1 MRAVTL
7 RGGFGLEHLS
17 LEERPTPVPGPG
29 EVLLRLR
36 YASLNY
42 RDLLMVQGN
51 YNPRQE
57 LPLIPCSDAVG
68 TVVAWGPGVHGP
80 AIGTRVCPLFAP
92 YWRDGDPPKD
102 VFKTTLGGPRDGTL
116 AEYFV
121 TPATAVVPMPESL
134 TDQEAATLPCAALTA
149 FSALSTLG
157 RLRAGQQV
165 LCLGTSTVSLFALQF
180 AKVLGAEVTITSSSN
195 EKLERVRALGADR
208 TLNYVETPEW
218 GRVVREATGGVD
230 HVIEVG
236 GAETL
241 AQSLAAVRPGATI
254 SLIGVLAGR
263 AAPVNLLP
271 IVMRQ
276 LKVQGI
282 FVGHARS
289 FSEMLKL
296 VNEHTIRPVIGP
308 VLELTQFLEAFRMLE
323 AQQHFGKI
331 CLNLGESWVAP

>member
-29 EVLLRLR
+29 EVLLRLSH
-36 YASLNY
+36 ASLNY
-42 RDLLMVQGN
+42 RDLLMVQGS

-57 LPLIPCSDAVG
+57 LPLIPGSDAVG
-68 TVVAWGPGVHGP
+68 TVAAWGPGVSGP
-80 AIGTRVCPLFAP
+80 AIGTRVCPLF
-92 YWRDGDPPKD
+92 DPPKD

-116 AEYFV
+116 AEYLV
-121 TPATAVVPMPESL
+121 TPASAVVPVPEFL
-134 TDQEAATLPCAALTA
+134 DDAEAATLPCAALTA

-157 RLRAGQQV
+157 RVSAGEQV
-165 LCLGTSTVSLFALQF
+165 LCLGTGTVSLFALQF
-180 AKVLGAEVTITSSSN
+180 ARAMGARVIMTSSSN
-195 EKLERVRALGADR
+195 AKLERVKALGAER
-208 TLNYVETPEW
+208 TFNYVETPEW
-218 GRVVREATGGVD
+218 GRAVREATGGVD

-276 LKVQGI
+276 LKVQGV

-289 FSEMLKL
+289 FVEMLQL
-296 VNEHTIRPVIGP
+296 MSRHSIRPVIGP
-308 VLELTQFLEAFRMLE
+308 VLELAQFSEAFRKLE
-323 AQQHFGKI
+323 SQQHFGKI
-331 CLNLGESWVAP
+331 CLNLGESPVAP

>member
-7 RGGFGLEHLS
+7 RGGFGLEYLG
-17 LEERPTPVPGPG
+17 LEERPVPAPGPG
-29 EVLLRLR
+29 EVLLRLHC
-36 YASLNY
+36 ASLNY
-42 RDLLMVQGN
+42 RDLLMVQGS
-51 YNPRQE
+51 YNPRQA
-57 LPLIPCSDAVG
+57 LPLIPGSDALG
-68 TVVAWGPGVHGP
+68 TVAAWGPGVSGP
-80 AIGTRVCPLFAP
+80 PIGTRVCPMFAP
-92 YWRDGDPPKD
+92 TWRDGDPPKD

-116 AEYFV
+116 AEYMV
-121 TPATAVVPMPESL
+121 IPATAVMPVPDSL

-149 FSALSTLG
+149 FSALCTLG
-157 RLRAGQQV
+157 HVRAGEQV

-180 AKVLGAEVTITSSSN
+180 AKALGAQVTITSSSN
-195 EKLERVRALGADR
+195 EKLERVKALGADR

-241 AQSLAAVRPGATI
+241 AQSLASARPGATI
-254 SLIGVLAGR
+254 SLIGVLSGR

-289 FSEMLKL
+289 FSEMLQL
-296 VNEHTIRPVIGP
+296 VIAHPIRPVIGA
-308 VLELTQFLEAFRMLE
+308 VLDLARFQEAFRLLE

-331 CLNLGESWVAP
+331 CLNLGHS